1 MGARSKNFY
10 NDIFSRSGYAAEAKL
25 MQTARVTD
33 TMLEGTVALPQ
44 GFEGVNVTALV
55 AADDV
60 DSHSGM
66 PRQTAIEVEVR
77 PV

>member
-1 MGARSKNFY
+1 
-10 NDIFSRSGYAAEAKL
+10 
-25 MQTARVTD
+25 
-33 TMLEGTVALPQ
+33 MLEGTVALPQ

-55 AADDV
+55 AADDI